1 MSIEELRSV
10 FQSIQNGTD
19 WSLQL
24 LRITASKRGG
34 TQYASRQII
43 LEPEDRLGSFVHGL
57 AKRYLGTE
65 KGSLSKYTSI
75 TVYDGTTDGLTI
87 YKLDSENALIA
98 EEYERFVTAIGNPD
112 VEADFMSFKSAYV
125 IKGSIS
131 VGDEDIPVK
140 LVSIQNP
147 ITILKHKF
155 SPIRDNG
162 KFKEL
167 DSQILSLRPTLDVVI
182 IGSSVYFLT
191 MNGENLFH
199 MERAYKAVCQRT
211 INDIEAV
218 DMVGGFDIFKLVAGS
233 GHNPRRFVAF
243 NNERFEALK
252 NVRTRK
258 NMAKQFGI
266 PLDADGKLD
275 ATVDGAAE
283 RIVKVLCN
291 KGMVDPFKK
300 APVEVSGA
308 KPW

>member
-1 MSIEELRSV
+1 MSIEVLKSAFE
-10 FQSIQNGTD
+10 SIQHGTD

-24 LRITASKRGG
+24 LRITSSKREG
-34 TQYASRQII
+34 TQYASRQIV
-43 LEPEDRLGSFVHGL
+43 LEPEDRLDSFVHSL

-65 KGSLSKYTSI
+65 KGSLSKYTSV

-87 YKLDSENALIA
+87 YKLDSENALIS

-112 VEADFMSFKSAYV
+112 VEADSMSFKSAYV
-125 IKGSIS
+125 IKGSTI
-131 VGDEDIPVK
+131 VGDEDTPVK

-147 ITILKHKF
+147 ITTLKHKF

-167 DSQILSLRPTLDVVI
+167 DSQVLSLRPTLDVVV
-182 IGSSVYFLT
+182 IGSTVYFLT

-211 INDIEAV
+211 INDIEAA
-218 DMVGGFDIFKLVAGS
+218 DMVGGFDIFKSVAGT

-243 NNERFEALK
+243 DNERFEALK
-252 NVRTRK
+252 NTRTRK
-258 NMAKQFGI
+258 AMAKQFGI

>member
-1 MSIEELRSV
+1 MSLEILKSAFE
-10 FQSIQNGTD
+10 SIQHGTD

-24 LRITASKRGG
+24 LRITTSKREG
-34 TQYASRQII
+34 TQYASRQIV
-43 LEPEDRLGSFVHGL
+43 LEPEDRLDSFVHGL
-57 AKRYLGTE
+57 AKRYLGAE
-65 KGSLSKYTSI
+65 KGSLSKYTSV

-112 VEADFMSFKSAYV
+112 VEADSMSFKSAYV
-125 IKGSIS
+125 IKGSTI
-131 VGDEDIPVK
+131 VGDEDTPVK

-147 ITILKHKF
+147 ITTLKHKF

-167 DSQILSLRPTLDVVI
+167 DSQVLSLRPTLDVIV
-182 IGSSVYFLT
+182 IGSTVYFLT

-211 INDIEAV
+211 INDIETS
-218 DMVGGFDIFKLVAGS
+218 DMVGGFEIFKSVAGT

-243 NNERFEALK
+243 DSERFEALK
-252 NVRTRK
+252 NTRTRK
-258 NMAKQFGI
+258 AMAKQFGI